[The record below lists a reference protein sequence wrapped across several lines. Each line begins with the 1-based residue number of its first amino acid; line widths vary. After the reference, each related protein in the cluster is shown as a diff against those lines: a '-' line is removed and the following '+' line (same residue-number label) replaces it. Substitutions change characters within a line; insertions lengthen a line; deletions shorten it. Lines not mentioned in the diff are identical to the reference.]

1 MKNKWIL
8 VCATVFIL
16 IIMMV
21 ILWLRPSDPA
31 NNSIDVKPKVDPQ
44 SQQVMVDE
52 VPSIEANNNSDM
64 AATARGG
71 FVTGLE
77 NLPQSLRDTD
87 VDGDIIIDGNKQL
100 VVTEGLRRLFDYFL
114 SASGEEDE
122 AAIIARV
129 EAYISSH
136 TPEPAAS
143 QAITI
148 FHQYINYLK
157 ALGTLEQKYGGL
169 QMQATQQGEIDLSLI
184 NQRTQDISKL
194 RHQFFSD
201 ETIKAFFAEEDQ
213 LNDYTVAM
221 LEIDKNDTLSEEQKQ
236 AQRDAYIS
244 RLPDGATKQRIKQKQ
259 DFNTLMAQTEALKA
273 KGASAA
279 ELYAMRSRIVGEP
292 AAQRLAVLD
301 EQEADFDNRF
311 TQYQQGKQALVAK
324 AGSEAQA
331 QAQIRALE
339 KQLFNET
346 EQKRLTGYAALKAAQ
361 QEAQQAE

>member
-1 MKNKWIL
+1 MKKSLILFIGLLVIL
-8 VCATVFIL
+8 VAGL
-16 IIMMV
+16 
-21 ILWLRPSDPA
+21 LWWLRPSTSPKPVEQTMVTQSSPKEVATDDGTVKFQDPS
-31 NNSIDVKPKVDPQ
+31 NTTRQNKKSQ
-44 SQQVMVDE
+44 S
-52 VPSIEANNNSDM
+52 
-64 AATARGG
+64 
-71 FVTGLE
+71 FHTGLE
-77 NLPQSLRDTD
+77 ALPRSLQGTD
-87 VDGDIIIDGNKQL
+87 VDGDIIIDGNQQL

-122 AAIIARV
+122 AVIIARV

-143 QAITI
+143 QAIEI
-148 FHQYINYLK
+148 FHQYIDYLK

-169 QMQATQQGEIDLSLI
+169 QMQATQQGEVDISLI

-221 LEIDKNDTLSEEQKQ
+221 LEIEENDTLSEAQKQ

-244 RLPDGATKQRIKQKQ
+244 RLPDGATKQRIKQKH

-279 ELYAMRSRIVGEP
+279 QLYAMRSRIVGEP

-301 EQEADFDNRF
+301 EQEADFDHRF
-311 TQYQQGKQALVAK
+311 TQYQQDKQALIAK
-324 AGSEAQA
+324 LGSEEQA
-331 QAQIRALE
+331 QAQIKALE
-339 KQLFNET
+339 EQLFSDS
-346 EQKRLTGYAALKAAQ
+346 EQKRLTGYAALKVEQEKQ
-361 QEAQQAE
+361 QKSE